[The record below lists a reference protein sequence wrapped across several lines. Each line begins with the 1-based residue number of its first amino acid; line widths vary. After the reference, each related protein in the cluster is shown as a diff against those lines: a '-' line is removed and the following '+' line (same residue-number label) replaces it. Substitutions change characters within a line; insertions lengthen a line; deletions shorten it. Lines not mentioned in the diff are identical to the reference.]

1 MFRKAAYVVIALFFG
16 SSSFAAD
23 EVKKLKAS
31 DLAVETHKWQAAR
44 RLKP

>member
-31 DLAVETHKWQAAR
+31 D
-44 RLKP
+44 